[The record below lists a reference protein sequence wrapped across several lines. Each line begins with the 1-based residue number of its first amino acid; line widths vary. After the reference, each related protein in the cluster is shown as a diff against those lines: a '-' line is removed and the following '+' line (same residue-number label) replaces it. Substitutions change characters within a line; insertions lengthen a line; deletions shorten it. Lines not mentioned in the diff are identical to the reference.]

1 MGAPAA
7 GEAGPEGTTSA
18 PRAGVTRSRVAPA
31 RLAAVQVGKAAR
43 TLSRSLGRGGGT
55 TLPGYLAE
63 RIDPGLIK
71 RLAAELPNGTVLVTG
86 TNGKTTTT
94 RILVDALRRAG
105 LSVITNPEG
114 SNLTRGIA
122 TALLSHTDRSGS
134 LDVPE
139 SAIGVFEVDE
149 GALRLALDTLDPR
162 VVVVT
167 NLFRDQLDRY
177 FEVDFVAELWRR
189 SLRQLSPSATLVLN
203 ADDPQVAHLGEQV
216 ASKVLYFG
224 IDDKTWARSGLE
236 HAADSRRCPRCGS
249 DLLYEL
255 SFYAH
260 LGHYACG
267 QCGWRRPNPRFSA
280 WQVSLDGLS
289 GSRLSVTTPSGD
301 RTFEVPLAG
310 LYNADNTLSAAA
322 AAASLGVDLQLV
334 QESVSEV
341 SGAFGRLERFDVGNR
356 QACLILVKNPSGF
369 NEGLRL
375 VLGEDGRRE
384 QLRPQEAGPDD
395 GAPVAARA
403 DDGRPDDGRRHL
415 LLAVNDNGPDGRDVS
430 WIWDVDFELCRGR
443 AGLLVVAGQRA
454 RDVALRLRYARVG
467 GDDDPTA
474 DAPRVPV
481 QVEEDVVRAFWMAIG
496 QTPPGQTLYVL
507 ISYTAMWTLRRALVR
522 RGYLVPFFEQVVVKG
537 ARVP

>member
-1 MGAPAA
+1 MAGPPDGDVGAEGAPPA
-7 GEAGPEGTTSA
+7 GGGTTTA
-18 PRAGVTRSRVAPA
+18 RVAGADGARARMTPA
-31 RLAAVQVGKAAR
+31 RVAAVQVGKAAR

-71 RLAAELPNGTVLVTG
+71 GLAGGLPNGSVLVTG

-94 RILVDALRRAG
+94 RIVVDALRRAG

-122 TALLSHTDRSGS
+122 TSLLSRTDRFGN
-134 LDVPE
+134 LEVPG

-149 GALRLALDTLDPR
+149 GAFRLALDTLHPR
-162 VVVVT
+162 LVVVT

-189 SLRQLSPSATLVLN
+189 ALRELSPSATLVLN
-203 ADDPQVAHLGEQV
+203 ADDPQVAYLGEQV
-216 ASKVLYFG
+216 ASRVLYFG

-260 LGHYACG
+260 LGHYACR

-280 WQVSLDGLS
+280 WQVSLNGLS

-310 LYNADNTLSAAA
+310 LYNACNTLAAAA
-322 AAASLGVDLQLV
+322 AAASLGADLQLV

-341 SGAFGRLERFDVGNR
+341 SGAFGRLERFNVGSR

-375 VLGEDGRRE
+375 VLGEDGRR
-384 QLRPQEAGPDD
+384 
-395 GAPVAARA
+395 
-403 DDGRPDDGRRHL
+403 HL
-415 LLAVNDNGPDGRDVS
+415 MLAVNDNGPDGRDVS

-443 AGLLVVAGQRA
+443 TELLVAAGQRA

-467 GDDDPTA
+467 GDDDPTTG
-474 DAPRVPV
+474 APRVPV

-522 RGYLVPFFEQVVVKG
+522 RGYLVPFFEQVATKG

>member
-1 MGAPAA
+1 
-7 GEAGPEGTTSA
+7 
-18 PRAGVTRSRVAPA
+18 
-31 RLAAVQVGKAAR
+31 
-43 TLSRSLGRGGGT
+43 
-55 TLPGYLAE
+55 LPGFLAE
-63 RIDPGLIK
+63 RIDPELTR
-71 RLAAELPNGTVLVTG
+71 RLAAALPNGSVLVTG

-94 RILVDALRRAG
+94 RILVNALKRAG

-122 TALLSHTDRSGS
+122 TSLLARANRAGS
-134 LDVPE
+134 LDVSP

-149 GALRLALDTLDPR
+149 GAFPHALEALRPR
-162 VVVVT
+162 LVVIT

-189 SLRQLSPSATLVLN
+189 ALRGLSPSATLVLN
-203 ADDPQVAHLGEQV
+203 ADDPQVAHLGELV
-216 ASKVLYFG
+216 ASKVLYYG
-224 IDDKTWARSGLE
+224 IDDKTWARAGLE
-236 HAADSRRCPRCGS
+236 HVADSRRCPRCGT

-280 WQVSLDGLS
+280 WKVSLDGLS
-289 GSRLSVTTPSGD
+289 GSHMSVTTPAGD
-301 RTFEVPLAG
+301 RSFEVPLAG
-310 LYNADNTLSAAA
+310 LYNACNTLSAAA
-322 AAASLGVDLQLV
+322 AAAGLGVDLQLV

-341 SGAFGRLERFDVGNR
+341 SGAFGRLERFDAGGR

-375 VLGEDGRRE
+375 VLGEDGRPE
-384 QLRPQEAGPDD
+384 NGQPED
-395 GAPVAARA
+395 GSHGNGSNE
-403 DDGRPDDGRRHL
+403 DGRPPHGRRHL

-443 AGLLVVAGQRA
+443 ADLLVVSGQRA
-454 RDVALRLRYARVG
+454 RDVALRLHYARVG
-467 GDDDPTA
+467 DGDDPA
-474 DAPRVPV
+474 DGAPGV

-496 QTPPGQTLYVL
+496 QVPPGETLYVL
-507 ISYTAMWTLRRALVR
+507 ITYTAMWTLRKALVR
-522 RGYLVPFFEQVVVKG
+522 KGYVAPFFEQVAAKQG

>member
-1 MGAPAA
+1 
-7 GEAGPEGTTSA
+7 
-18 PRAGVTRSRVAPA
+18 
-31 RLAAVQVGKAAR
+31 
-43 TLSRSLGRGGGT
+43 
-55 TLPGYLAE
+55 
-63 RIDPGLIK
+63 
-71 RLAAELPNGTVLVTG
+71 
-86 TNGKTTTT
+86 
-94 RILVDALRRAG
+94 
-105 LSVITNPEG
+105 
-114 SNLTRGIA
+114 
-122 TALLSHTDRSGS
+122 
-134 LDVPE
+134 
-139 SAIGVFEVDE
+139 
-149 GALRLALDTLDPR
+149 
-162 VVVVT
+162 
-167 NLFRDQLDRY
+167 
-177 FEVDFVAELWRR
+177 
-189 SLRQLSPSATLVLN
+189 VLN

-224 IDDKTWARSGLE
+224 IDDKTWARGLE

-249 DLLYEL
+249 DLLYEV

-280 WQVSLDGLS
+280 WRISLDGLS
-289 GSRLSVTTPSGD
+289 GSRLSVTTPAGD

-310 LYNADNTLSAAA
+310 LYNACNTLSAAA

-341 SGAFGRLERFDVGNR
+341 SGAFGRLERFTVGDR

-384 QLRPQEAGPDD
+384 EVRPQETGPDD
-395 GAPVAARA
+395 GAPRETGPDEGAPHETEHGE
-403 DDGRPDDGRRHL
+403 GRLEEGPRHL

-474 DAPRVPV
+474 GAPRVPV

-522 RGYLVPFFEQVVVKG
+522 RGYLVPFFEQVAVKG